1 MDKETIKKQS
11 LEVIE
16 EVLPELDVATVDT
29 SASITDDYDVN
40 SVSIIK
46 LLVGLEEKF
55 NVEFDDNELA
65 LNKYESFDDVIESVE
80 KKMNQ
85 MGIGGY

>member
-1 MDKETIKKQS
+1 MDKEAIKKQS

-16 EVLPELDVATVDT
+16 EVLPELDAAALDT
-29 SASITDDYDVN
+29 SASIKDDYDVN

-55 NVEFDDNELA
+55 DVSFDDNELA
-65 LNKYESFDDVIESVE
+65 LNKYDSFDDVFESVE
-80 KKMNQ
+80 KKMN
-85 MGIGGY
+85 

>member
-1 MDKETIKKQS
+1 MDKEMIKKQS

-16 EVLPELDVATVDT
+16 EVIPELDADNLDT

-46 LLVGLEEKF
+46 LLVGLEDKF
-55 NVEFDDNELA
+55 NVEFDDSELA
-65 LNKYESFDDVIESVE
+65 LNKYKSFDDVIESVE
-80 KKMNQ
+80 KKMN
-85 MGIGGY
+85 

>member
-1 MDKETIKKQS
+1 MIKKQS

-16 EVLPELDVATVDT
+16 EVIPELDADNLDT

-46 LLVGLEEKF
+46 LLVGLEDKF
-55 NVEFDDNELA
+55 NVEFDDSELA
-65 LNKYESFDDVIESVE
+65 LNKYKSFDDVIESVE
-80 KKMNQ
+80 KKMN
-85 MGIGGY
+85 

>member
-1 MDKETIKKQS
+1 MDKDKIKKQS

-16 EVLPELDVATVDT
+16 EVIPELDADNLDT

-46 LLVGLEEKF
+46 LLVGLEDKF
-55 NVEFDDNELA
+55 NVEFDDSELA
-65 LNKYESFDDVIESVE
+65 LNKYKSFDDVIESVE
-80 KKMNQ
+80 KKMN
-85 MGIGGY
+85 

>member
-1 MDKETIKKQS
+1 MDKDMIKKQS

-16 EVLPELDVATVDT
+16 EVIPELDADNLDT

-46 LLVGLEEKF
+46 LLVGLEDKF
-55 NVEFDDNELA
+55 NVEFDDSELA
-65 LNKYESFDDVIESVE
+65 LNKYKSFDDVIDSVE
-80 KKMNQ
+80 KKMN
-85 MGIGGY
+85 

>member
-1 MDKETIKKQS
+1 M
-11 LEVIE
+11 IE

-29 SASITDDYDVN
+29 SASITEDYDVN

-46 LLVGLEEKF
+46 LLVGLEDKF
-55 NVEFDDNELA
+55 QVEFDDSELA

-80 KKMNQ
+80 KKMN
-85 MGIGGY
+85 

>member
-16 EVLPELDVATVDT
+16 QVLPELDVENVDT

-46 LLVGLEEKF
+46 LLVGLEDKF
-55 NVEFDDNELA
+55 DVSFEDSELA
-65 LNKYESFDDVIESVE
+65 LNKYASFDDVIDSVE
-80 KKMNQ
+80 KKMN
-85 MGIGGY
+85 

>member
-1 MDKETIKKQS
+1 MDKELIKKQS

-16 EVLPELDVATVDT
+16 EMLPEVDIATVDT

-46 LLVGLEEKF
+46 LLDGLEEK
-55 NVEFDDNELA
+55 
-65 LNKYESFDDVIESVE
+65 
-80 KKMNQ
+80 
-85 MGIGGY
+85 

>member
-1 MDKETIKKQS
+1 MDKDMIKKQS

-16 EVLPELDVATVDT
+16 EVIPELDADNLDT

-46 LLVGLEEKF
+46 LLVGLEDKF
-55 NVEFDDNELA
+55 NVEFDDSELA
-65 LNKYESFDDVIESVE
+65 LNKYKNFDDVIESVE
-80 KKMNQ
+80 KKMN
-85 MGIGGY
+85 

>member
-1 MDKETIKKQS
+1 MDKELIKKQS

-16 EVLPELDVATVDT
+16 EVLPEVDVATVDT
-29 SASITDDYDVN
+29 SASLTDEYDVN

-46 LLVGLEEKF
+46 LLVGLEDKF
-55 NVEFDDNELA
+55 NVEFDDSELA

-80 KKMNQ
+80 KKMN
-85 MGIGGY
+85 

>member
-1 MDKETIKKQS
+1 MDKELIKKQS

-16 EVLPELDVATVDT
+16 EMLPEVDIATVDT

-55 NVEFDDNELA
+55 DVSFEDSELA
-65 LNKYESFDDVIESVE
+65 LNKYVSFDDVIASVE
-80 KKMNQ
+80 KKMN
-85 MGIGGY
+85 

>member
-1 MDKETIKKQS
+1 MDKDMIKKQS

-16 EVLPELDVATVDT
+16 EVIPELDADNLDT

-46 LLVGLEEKF
+46 
-55 NVEFDDNELA
+55 
-65 LNKYESFDDVIESVE
+65 
-80 KKMNQ
+80 
-85 MGIGGY
+85 IGRAHV

>member
-1 MDKETIKKQS
+1 MDKDMIKKQS

-16 EVLPELDVATVDT
+16 EVIPELDADNLDT

-46 LLVGLEEKF
+46 LLVGLEDKF
-55 NVEFDDNELA
+55 NVEFDDSELA
-65 LNKYESFDDVIESVE
+65 LNKYKSFDDVIESL
-80 KKMNQ
+80 
-85 MGIGGY
+85 

>member
-16 EVLPELDVATVDT
+16 EVLPELDAAAVDT

-80 KKMNQ
+80 KKMN
-85 MGIGGY
+85 

>member
-1 MDKETIKKQS
+1 MDKELIKKQS

-16 EVLPELDVATVDT
+16 EVLPEVDVATVDT

-55 NVEFDDNELA
+55 DVSFDDSELA
-65 LNKYESFDDVIESVE
+65 LNKYESFDDVIETVE
-80 KKMNQ
+80 KKMS
-85 MGIGGY
+85 

>member
-1 MDKETIKKQS
+1 MDKDMIKKQS

-16 EVLPELDVATVDT
+16 EVIPELDADNLDT

-46 LLVGLEEKF
+46 LLVGLEDKF
-55 NVEFDDNELA
+55 NVEFDDSELA
-65 LNKYESFDDVIESVE
+65 LNKYKSFDDVIESVE
-80 KKMNQ
+80 KKMN
-85 MGIGGY
+85 

>member
-1 MDKETIKKQS
+1 MDKELIKKQS

-29 SASITDDYDVN
+29 SASITEDYDVN

-46 LLVGLEEKF
+46 LLVGLEDKF
-55 NVEFDDNELA
+55 QVEFDDSELA

-80 KKMNQ
+80 KKMN
-85 MGIGGY
+85 

>member
-1 MDKETIKKQS
+1 MDKELVKKQS

-16 EVLPELDVATVDT
+16 EILPEVDPATVDT

-40 SVSIIK
+40 SVSIIR

-55 NVEFDDNELA
+55 DVQFEDSELA
-65 LNKYESFDDVIESVE
+65 LNKYNSFDDIIDSVE
-80 KKMNQ
+80 KKMN
-85 MGIGGY
+85 

>member
-1 MDKETIKKQS
+1 MDKDMIKKQS

-16 EVLPELDVATVDT
+16 EVIPELDADNLDT

-46 LLVGLEEKF
+46 VLVGLEDKF
-55 NVEFDDNELA
+55 NVEFDDSELA
-65 LNKYESFDDVIESVE
+65 LNKYKSFDDVIESVE
-80 KKMNQ
+80 KKMN
-85 MGIGGY
+85 

>member
-1 MDKETIKKQS
+1 MDKELIKKQS

-29 SASITDDYDVN
+29 SATITDDYDVN

-46 LLVGLEEKF
+46 LLVGLEDKF
-55 NVEFDDNELA
+55 HVEFDDSELA

-80 KKMNQ
+80 KKMN
-85 MGIGGY
+85 

>member
-1 MDKETIKKQS
+1 MIKKQS

-16 EVLPELDVATVDT
+16 EVIPELDADNLDT

-46 LLVGLEEKF
+46 VLVGLEDKF
-55 NVEFDDNELA
+55 NVEFDDSELA
-65 LNKYESFDDVIESVE
+65 LNKYKSFDDVIESVE
-80 KKMNQ
+80 KKMN
-85 MGIGGY
+85 

>member
-1 MDKETIKKQS
+1 MDKELIKKQS

-16 EVLPELDVATVDT
+16 EMLPEVDIATVDT

-55 NVEFDDNELA
+55 DVSFEDSELA
-65 LNKYESFDDVIESVE
+65 LNKYESFDDVIASVE
-80 KKMNQ
+80 KKMN
-85 MGIGGY
+85 

>member
-80 KKMNQ
+80 KKMN
-85 MGIGGY
+85 

>member
-1 MDKETIKKQS
+1 MDKDMIKKQS

-16 EVLPELDVATVDT
+16 EVIPELDTESLDT

-40 SVSIIK
+40 SVSIIR
-46 LLVGLEEKF
+46 LLVGLEDKF

-65 LNKYESFDDVIESVE
+65 LNKYKSFDDVIESVE
-80 KKMNQ
+80 KKMN
-85 MGIGGY
+85 

>member
-16 EVLPELDVATVDT
+16 EVLPELDAAAVDT

-46 LLVGLEEKF
+46 LLVRLEEKF

-80 KKMNQ
+80 KKMN
-85 MGIGGY
+85 